1 MEYQIHILALGYL
14 VTALCTCQFL
24 SPRGKKEGY
33 YSIFLA
39 FMGKNDK
46 MMKKISKISGIELG
60 YSDLSPLYPPGT
72 ESELTTRLA
81 VNRWYVTT
89 ESYYGW

>member
-1 MEYQIHILALGYL
+1 
-14 VTALCTCQFL
+14 
-24 SPRGKKEGY
+24 
-33 YSIFLA
+33 
-39 FMGKNDK
+39 MGKNDK

>member
-33 YSIFLA
+33 YSIFLV

-81 VNRWYVTT
+81 VNR
-89 ESYYGW
+89 